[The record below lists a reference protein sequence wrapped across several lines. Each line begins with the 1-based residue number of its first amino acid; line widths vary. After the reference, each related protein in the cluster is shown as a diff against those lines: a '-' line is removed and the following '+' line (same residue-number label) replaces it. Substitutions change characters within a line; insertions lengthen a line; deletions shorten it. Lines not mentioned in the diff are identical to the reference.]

1 MINREENTMSRRPV
15 LVALAVVAI
24 AAGLAPEA
32 AASTPFGSH
41 QPTAEIFATNNTAT
55 ITDPNDPRLKDR
67 LVRFGAQVQATIAA
81 NGAWPGCST
90 LLNGVFWSDDLKT
103 ATYERSREF
112 DVDHVSAAG
121 LHHIAS
127 VLRKQYDQESVL
139 TFQYL
144 PQAGADSIEVEV
156 PGVTVQQLFNGLAA
170 DPVLRDELGG
180 GSVTADGDRLALIA
194 DKSELGSIQK
204 FVGVL
209 GASWSKATVSYGHL
223 EFVAD

>member
-1 MINREENTMSRRPV
+1 MPRRPV
-15 LVALAVVAI
+15 LAVLAVITATI
-24 AAGLAPEA
+24 GLAPHAVA
-32 AASTPFGSH
+32 APFGHH
-41 QPTAEIFATNNTAT
+41 QPAAEIFATNNTAT

-67 LVRFGAQVQATIAA
+67 LVRFGAQVQGIIAT

-127 VLRKQYDQESVL
+127 VIRKQYQQESVL

-144 PQAGADSIEVEV
+144 PSSTADSIEVEV
-156 PGVTVQQLFNGLAA
+156 PGVTVRQLFDGLAA
-170 DPVLRDELGG
+170 DPALREELGG

-194 DKSELGSIQK
+194 DKSELASIQK
-204 FVGVL
+204 FIGVL
-209 GASWSKATVSYGHL
+209 GASWSKATVAYGHL
-223 EFVAD
+223 EFVED

>member
-1 MINREENTMSRRPV
+1 MSRRPV
-15 LVALAVVAI
+15 LAVLAVVA
-24 AAGLAPEA
+24 ATVGLAPEA
-32 AASTPFGSH
+32 AAATTGQQH
-41 QPTAEIFATNNTAT
+41 HRPTAEIFATNNTAT
-55 ITDPNDPRLKDR
+55 ITDPNDPRLSDR
-67 LVRFGAQVQATIAA
+67 LVRFGVRVRAIIAT
-81 NGAWPGCST
+81 NGAWPGRST

-127 VLRKQYDQESVL
+127 VIRKQYQQESVL

-144 PQAGADSIEVEV
+144 PANGADSVEVEV
-156 PGVTVQQLFNGLAA
+156 PGVTVQQLYNGLAA
-170 DPVLRDELGG
+170 DPVLREELGG

-194 DKSELGSIQK
+194 DRSELTAIQK

-209 GASWSKATVSYGHL
+209 GASWSKATVAYGHL
-223 EFVAD
+223 EFVSD

>member
-1 MINREENTMSRRPV
+1 MSRRPV
-15 LVALAVVAI
+15 LAVLAVI
-24 AAGLAPEA
+24 AATVGLAPEA
-32 AASTPFGSH
+32 AASTVGQHHH

-55 ITDPNDPRLKDR
+55 ITDPNDPRLQDR
-67 LVRFGAQVQATIAA
+67 LVRFGAQVQGIIAT

-127 VLRKQYDQESVL
+127 VIRKQYQQESVL

-144 PQAGADSIEVEV
+144 PQTGADSIEVEV

-170 DPVLRDELGG
+170 DPVLREELGG

-204 FVGVL
+204 FVAVL
-209 GASWSKATVSYGHL
+209 GASWSKATVAYGHL

>member
-1 MINREENTMSRRPV
+1 MPRRPV
-15 LVALAVVAI
+15 LAVLAVITATI
-24 AAGLAPEA
+24 GLAPHAVA
-32 AASTPFGSH
+32 APFGHH
-41 QPTAEIFATNNTAT
+41 QPAAEIFATNNTAT

-67 LVRFGAQVQATIAA
+67 LVRFGAQVQGIIAT

-127 VLRKQYDQESVL
+127 VIRKQYQQESVL

-144 PQAGADSIEVEV
+144 PSSTADSIEVEV
-156 PGVTVQQLFNGLAA
+156 PGVTVRQLFDGLAA
-170 DPVLRDELGG
+170 DPVLREELGG

-194 DKSELGSIQK
+194 DKSELASIQK
-204 FVGVL
+204 FIGVL
-209 GASWSKATVSYGHL
+209 GASWSKATVAYGHL

>member
-1 MINREENTMSRRPV
+1 MSRRPV
-15 LVALAVVAI
+15 LAVLVVI
-24 AAGLAPEA
+24 AATVGLAPEA
-32 AASTPFGSH
+32 AASTFGQHH

-55 ITDPNDPRLKDR
+55 ITDPNDPRLQDR
-67 LVRFGAQVQATIAA
+67 LVRFGIQVRGIIAT
-81 NGAWPGCST
+81 NGAWPGRST

-127 VLRKQYDQESVL
+127 VIRKQYQQESVL

-144 PQAGADSIEVEV
+144 PRAGADSIEVEV
-156 PGVTVQQLFNGLAA
+156 PGVTVRQLFDGLAA
-170 DPVLRDELGG
+170 DPVLREELGG

-194 DKSELGSIQK
+194 DKSELSSIQK
-204 FVGVL
+204 FVTVL
-209 GASWSKATVSYGHL
+209 GASWSKATVAYGHL
-223 EFVAD
+223 EFVGD

>member
-1 MINREENTMSRRPV
+1 MSRRPV
-15 LVALAVVAI
+15 LAALAII
-24 AAGLAPEA
+24 AVSVGLAPEA
-32 AASTPFGSH
+32 AASATTVGH
-41 QPTAEIFATNNTAT
+41 HPTAEIFATNNTAT
-55 ITDPNDPRLKDR
+55 ITDLNDPRLKTR
-67 LVRFGAQVQATIAA
+67 LVAFGAQVHATIAA

-112 DVDHVSAAG
+112 DVDHVTAAS

-127 VLRKQYDQESVL
+127 VIRKQYDQESVL

-170 DPVLRDELGG
+170 DPVLREELGG

-194 DKSELGSIQK
+194 DSSELGAIRT
-204 FVGVL
+204 FVGEL
-209 GASWSKATVSYGHL
+209 GASWSKATVAYGHL

>member
-1 MINREENTMSRRPV
+1 MSRRPV
-15 LVALAVVAI
+15 LVALAVVAVTV
-24 AAGLAPEA
+24 GLAPEA
-32 AASTPFGSH
+32 AASPIGHH
-41 QPTAEIFATNNTAT
+41 QPTAEIFATDNTAT

-67 LVRFGAQVQATIAA
+67 LVAFGAQVRGIIAT
-81 NGAWPGCST
+81 NGSWPGCST
-90 LLNGVFWSDDLKT
+90 LLDGVFWSDDLKT

-112 DVDHVSAAG
+112 DVDHVSAGG

-127 VLRKQYDQESVL
+127 VIRKQYQQESVL

-144 PQAGADSIEVEV
+144 PQPGADSVEVEV

-170 DPVLRDELGG
+170 DPVLREELGG
-180 GSVTADGDRLALIA
+180 GSVTADGGRLALIA
-194 DKSELGSIQK
+194 DKSELASIRE

-209 GASWSKATVSYGHL
+209 GANWSKATVAYGHL

>member
-1 MINREENTMSRRPV
+1 MPRRPV
-15 LVALAVVAI
+15 LAVLAVITATI
-24 AAGLAPEA
+24 GLAPHAVA
-32 AASTPFGSH
+32 APFGHH
-41 QPTAEIFATNNTAT
+41 QPAAEIFATNNTAT

-67 LVRFGAQVQATIAA
+67 LVRFGAQVQGIIAT

-127 VLRKQYDQESVL
+127 VIRKQYQQESVL

-144 PQAGADSIEVEV
+144 PSSTADSIEVEV
-156 PGVTVQQLFNGLAA
+156 PGVTVRQLFDGLAA
-170 DPVLRDELGG
+170 DPALREELGG

-194 DKSELGSIQK
+194 DKSELASIQK
-204 FVGVL
+204 FIGVL
-209 GASWSKATVSYGHL
+209 GASWSTATVAYGHL
-223 EFVAD
+223 EFVED

>member
-1 MINREENTMSRRPV
+1 MSRRPV
-15 LVALAVVAI
+15 LAVLAVI
-24 AAGLAPEA
+24 AATVGLAPAA
-32 AASTPFGSH
+32 AASTQH
-41 QPTAEIFATNNTAT
+41 HRPTAEIFATNNTAT
-55 ITDPNDPRLKDR
+55 ITDPNDPRLRDR
-67 LVRFGAQVQATIAA
+67 LVRFGAQVQGIIAT

-127 VLRKQYDQESVL
+127 VIRKQYQQESVL
-139 TFQYL
+139 TFEYL
-144 PQAGADSIEVEV
+144 PQAGADSVEVEV

-170 DPVLRDELGG
+170 DPVLREELGG
-180 GSVTADGDRLALIA
+180 GSVTAEGDRLALIA
-194 DKSELGSIQK
+194 DRSELGSIQK

-209 GASWSKATVSYGHL
+209 GASWAKATVAYGHL
-223 EFVAD
+223 EFVGD

>member
-1 MINREENTMSRRPV
+1 MSRRPV
-15 LVALAVVAI
+15 LAALAIVAVGV
-24 AAGLAPEA
+24 GLAPEA
-32 AASTPFGSH
+32 AASATTVGH
-41 QPTAEIFATNNTAT
+41 HPTAEIFATNNTAT
-55 ITDPNDPRLKDR
+55 ITDPNDPRLKTR
-67 LVRFGAQVQATIAA
+67 LVAFGAQVEGTIAA

-112 DVDHVSAAG
+112 DVDHVSAAS

-127 VLRKQYDQESVL
+127 VIRKQYDQESVL

-170 DPVLRDELGG
+170 DPVLREELGG

-194 DKSELGSIQK
+194 DKSELGAIQT
-204 FVGVL
+204 FVGEL
-209 GASWSKATVSYGHL
+209 GASWSKATVAYGHL